1 MLFGVAVLPLFS
13 FAANSAPTITPV
25 IPQQDAADNC
35 YKIGTAAELYG
46 FAKMV
51 NEGDGNYVCGKLTA
65 DICVNACGEG
75 ESVLNAD
82 GTLNGDG
89 SNFIPWTPIG
99 LCSDGETHDEI
110 LFRGEFHGQGHTISG
125 LYFNDPTKSCIGLI
139 GAAAGYSAV
148 VTVDNVGLLDSYFM
162 GNEVVGGLVGTAEN
176 LTITNSY
183 NMGAVSGTKEV
194 GGLVGNSWL
203 GLTITNSYNRGAVSG
218 YWYIGG
224 LAGFGGESVVSG
236 SYNMGAVSG
245 TEIVGGLVGGVW
257 ADGDDNDLEVINS
270 YNVGVVTGLDEGCFD
285 VGGLVG
291 KVESSGTTVVRGSYN
306 TGEVANDYHCHY
318 VGGLVGENDGLLI
331 IRSSYNEGY
340 VGGENNYVLGGLVGY
355 AKDSLNVFNSYNTG
369 VLEGGG
375 PLGFFAVGGK
385 ISIANSY
392 SMGGVRSSIIYDEG
406 EYANVA
412 VYDARFVP
420 SGSWNGDYVVGRPM
434 PSYVSIEDF
443 ADGTVAKML
452 RDFCDN
458 KGTKSLCDSNE
469 SYIWGQAIGR
479 DDHPTLSGVIG
490 YPLVLHTFDDN
501 VIDSVYNDEK
511 SDLLTPK
518 RKGYTFTGWF
528 ANEACANGTSKEA
541 CTAVTKIPSGTTGEQ
556 HFYARWSMNPPL
568 ADGCYEIA
576 SADQL
581 YAYATLV
588 NAGET
593 TACGRL
599 TDDIKVNDNV
609 LKDGALNGDGRNF
622 IPWTPIG
629 ISSNSFKGTFHGQG
643 HTISGLYFNN
653 SNEDYIGLFGSV
665 QGVNVVID
673 GVGLLD
679 SYFSGK
685 NYVGGIV
692 GSASKSLTISDSYN
706 TGFVSGKSYVGGIVG
721 GQSGS
726 VVATSSLTIAN
737 SYNAGEVSCNTNN
750 AFGPAYVGGIVGGAS
765 SLYAELT
772 IHNSYNVGSVNK
784 KMGNA
789 IFGGNSSFGLLIDNV
804 FYLEGS
810 GKVYTGAK
818 SKSVTEFANGS
829 VALLLRGYQE
839 SGCTENCINGSVWG
853 QNVGQTTDNDAVPT
867 LSGVLKLGL
876 LAIAKD
882 AAGKESAAID
892 GASALEVKIP
902 ADIHVDY
909 VKFNRTFTPGI
920 MATIVLPFDVPSSA
934 LPGNA
939 EFGTLKSVG
948 PNSENGGKW
957 EAVFTTVTELEVHT
971 PYLVRLTSGTS
982 LDFDF
987 GEAGGTIKAT
997 EEYDE
1002 VSGTMVTV
1010 PTSSTSTDE
1019 QWELVGTYS
1028 YKSWQDGDPGIGSTY
1043 GFAGSAE
1050 GENVVAGQFV
1060 KVGAGA
1066 YINPM
1071 RVYLQKVT
1079 KVNPGLRPS
1088 YKASVLASIPE
1099 ELPESIDVV
1108 FVDSDDAA
1116 DANEVAAGSDS
1127 AAEKTTYIGTIN
1139 TRTGEFK
1146 FATDR
1151 WFDLQG
1157 RYLGN
1162 KKPTAK
1168 GNYFNKKVI
1177 K

>member
-75 ESVLNAD
+75 ESVLDAD
-82 GTLNGDG
+82 GNLNGG

-139 GAAAGYSAV
+139 GAAGGYSV
-148 VTVDNVGLLDSYFM
+148 VTFVDSVGLLDSYFN
-162 GNEVVGGLVGTAEN
+162 GNGDVGGLVGAAEN

-194 GGLVGNSWL
+194 GGLVGNSWYS
-203 GLTITNSYNRGAVSG
+203 LTITNSYNRGAVSG

-224 LAGFGGESVVSG
+224 LAGYGGESVVSG

-245 TEIVGGLVGGVW
+245 TEIVGGLVGSLGGN
-257 ADGDDNDLEVINS
+257 GDDNDLEVINS
-270 YNVGVVTGLDEGCFD
+270 YNVGAVTGLNGEGSCYD

-306 TGEVANDYHCHY
+306 TGMVTVSSEVVDQGRRNECEDI
-318 VGGLVGENDGLLI
+318 GGLVGKNDGLLI

-340 VGGENNYVLGGLVGY
+340 VGGRDVYSVGGLVGY
-355 AKDSLNVFNSYNTG
+355 ANDSLNVFNSYNTG
-369 VLEGGG
+369 VLKGGG
-375 PLGFFAVGGK
+375 WPVRFFVGRGEK

-392 SMGGVRSSIIYDEG
+392 SMGGVGSSFIYFDEG
-406 EYANVA
+406 EFVNVA
-412 VYDARFVP
+412 VYDARFVS
-420 SGSWNGDYVVGRPM
+420 SGSWKGNYIVYRE
-434 PSYVSIEDF
+434 PSRVSIEDF
-443 ADGTVAKML
+443 ADGTVAKVL

-458 KGTKSLCDSNE
+458 ERTKSLCDSNE

-576 SADQL
+576 NADQL
-581 YAYATLV
+581 YSFAALV
-588 NAGET
+588 NTGET
-593 TACGRL
+593 NACGRL
-599 TDDIKVNDNV
+599 TDDIKVNDHV

-706 TGFVSGKSYVGGIVG
+706 TGFVSGKNYVGGIVG

-726 VVATSSLTIAN
+726 VAATSSLTIAN

-750 AFGPAYVGGIVGGAS
+750 AFGTAYVGGIVGGAS

-789 IFGGNSSFGLLIDNV
+789 IFGGNSSFGLLIDSV

-810 GKVYTGAK
+810 GNGYTGAK
-818 SKSVTEFANGS
+818 PKSVTEFANGS

-853 QNVGQTTDNDAVPT
+853 QNVGQASDNDAAPT
-867 LSGVLKLGL
+867 LSGVLRFGSVV
-876 LAIAKD
+876 IAKD
-882 AAGKESAAID
+882 AAGKDSAAID
-892 GASALEVKIP
+892 GASELEMKIP
-902 ADIHVDY
+902 VGVQVEKVTFKRCFPNMVVSNGFSTIM
-909 VKFNRTFTPGI
+909 FPFTPI
-920 MATIVLPFDVPSSA
+920 IKTDADTIKGVNF
-934 LPGNA
+934 
-939 EFGTLKSVG
+939 F
-948 PNSENGGKW
+948 
-957 EAVFTTVTELEVHT
+957 VFTKYDNEGVHVEPVGQRSLEANT
-971 PYLVRLTSGTS
+971 PYLVQAAGATELVFSK
-982 LDFDF
+982 
-987 GEAGGTIKAT
+987 GGTFNTKDGGV
-997 EEYDE
+997 YDSKTDDYKVKLTGE
-1002 VSGTMVTV
+1002 GYGWTV
-1010 PTSSTSTDE
+1010 F
-1019 QWELVGTYS
+1019 GTY
-1028 YKSWQDGDPGIGSTY
+1028 KFKRWDEGDEGLGSTY
-1043 GFAGSAE
+1043 GFVGANGNKESE
-1050 GENVVAGQFV
+1050 IGKFKKIGEN
-1060 KVGAGA
+1060 A
-1066 YINPM
+1066 YIYPM
-1071 RVYLQKVT
+1071 RAYLE
-1079 KVNPGLRPS
+1079 
-1088 YKASVLASIPE
+1088 YKKPTPVRSAPNSARVPVAASLPEIINVVIVGKTPE
-1099 ELPESIDVV
+1099 ETTVI
-1108 FVDSDDAA
+1108 
-1116 DANEVAAGSDS
+1116 GSF
-1127 AAEKTTYIGTIN
+1127 N
-1139 TRTGEFK
+1139 TRTGELK
-1146 FATDR
+1146 AAGDR
-1151 WFDLQG
+1151 YFDLKG
-1157 RYLGN
+1157 RRLEN
-1162 KKPTAK
+1162 KKPTQK
-1168 GNYFNKKVI
+1168 GSYYNKGKKVI
-1177 K
+1177 VK